1 MTILASLRAFP
12 GVRFALGL
20 TVLVGILMGLTA
32 TVASAHVPTTDGTSM
47 IRQDGALVRY
57 RLELDYDTLTQVAG
71 LGKLPVE
78 TSEAEH
84 QSFLKTGHEKVAAYV
99 TERLAVELDGTRCAA
114 KLDDTGIV
122 KRQNFL
128 YARLHLVYTCPSA
141 ANGQFTVRYGVFA
154 ESHAIGSDHINVVDY
169 VLGGVGGS
177 DVFEGGHRELR
188 VGERGTAAAGAPESP
203 DTGFLSSTARFVGL
217 GLEHILLGIDHV
229 LFLVLLLLGAKNW
242 RSVIRLATA
251 FTVAHSV
258 TLALAV
264 LGWVDVPSEIVEPL
278 IAASIVYI
286 AVENIV
292 RGESRHRT
300 LVVFAFGLLHG
311 LGFAGA
317 LDFTDDFSGGLIVG
331 LLSFNLGIELGQ
343 LLIVLLVFPLLLLAR
358 RQSWSSRAHLTTAA
372 IVGVIGLFWLVERL
386 LLSPG
391 GAA

>member
-1 MTILASLRAFP
+1 
-12 GVRFALGL
+12 
-20 TVLVGILMGLTA
+20 MGLTGA
-32 TVASAHVPTTDGTSM
+32 VASAHVPTTDGTSM
-47 IRQDGALVRY
+47 IRQEGALVRY
-57 RLELDYDTLTQVAG
+57 RLELDYDTLTQAAG
-71 LGKLPVE
+71 LGKLPVG
-78 TSEAEH
+78 TGDAEH
-84 QSFLKTGHEKVAAYV
+84 EAFLKTGHEKVAAYV
-99 TERLAVELDGTRCAA
+99 TDRLLVELDDSRCGA
-114 KLDDTGIV
+114 KLDGTGIV

-128 YARLHLVYTCPSA
+128 YARLHLVYTCPSSA
-141 ANGQFTVRYGVFA
+141 IGQFTVRYGVFA

-169 VLGGVGGS
+169 VLGGIGGS

-188 VGERGTAAAGAPESP
+188 VGERSAAAGAPESP
-203 DTGFLSSTARFVGL
+203 DTGFFSSMGRFVGL
-217 GLEHILLGIDHV
+217 GLEHILLGLDHV
-229 LFLVLLLLGAKNW
+229 LFLVLLLLGALGW

-264 LGWVDVPSEIVEPL
+264 LGWVEVPSEIVEPL

-317 LDFTDDFSGGLIVG
+317 LNFTDEFGGGLIG
-331 LLSFNLGIELGQ
+331 ALLSFNLGIELGQ
-343 LLIVLLVFPLLLLAR
+343 LLVVLLVFPLLLLAR
-358 RQSWSSRAHLTTAA
+358 RYAWSPRAHLATAA
-372 IVGVIGLFWLVERL
+372 VVGVIGLVWFVERL
-386 LLSPG
+386 LVTSG

>member
-1 MTILASLRAFP
+1 MKILASLRAFL

-20 TVLVGILMGLTA
+20 TVLVGILMGLTGA
-32 TVASAHVPTTDGTSM
+32 VASAHVPTTDGTSV
-47 IRQDGALVRY
+47 IRQEGPLVRY
-57 RLELDYDTLTQVAG
+57 RLELDYDTLTQAAG
-71 LGKLPVE
+71 LGKLPVD
-78 TSEAEH
+78 TGDAEH
-84 QSFLKTGHEKVAAYV
+84 EAFLKTGHEKVAAYV
-99 TERLAVELDGTRCAA
+99 TERLLVELDDTRCAA
-114 KLDDTGIV
+114 TLDGTGIV

-128 YARLHLVYTCPSA
+128 YARLHLVYTCPNPA
-141 ANGQFTVRYGVFA
+141 IGQYTVRYGVFA

-188 VGERGTAAAGAPESP
+188 VGERSAAAGATESP
-203 DTGFLSSTARFVGL
+203 DTGFLSSVGRFVGL
-217 GLEHILLGIDHV
+217 GLEHILLGLDHV
-229 LFLVLLLLGAKNW
+229 LFLVLLLLGAQSW
-242 RSVIRLATA
+242 RGVIRLATA

-264 LGWVDVPSEIVEPL
+264 LGWVDIPAAVVEPL

-317 LDFTDDFSGGLIVG
+317 LSFTDDFGGGLIG
-331 LLSFNLGIELGQ
+331 ALISFNLGIELGQ
-343 LLIVLLVFPLLLLAR
+343 LLVVLLVFPLLLVAR
-358 RQSWSSRAHLTTAA
+358 RHSWSSRAHVAGA
-372 IVGVIGLFWLVERL
+372 VVVGVIGLLWLVERL
-386 LLSPG
+386 LLAPG